1 MNPYFQQP
9 QLWVNTNKSTMIVLG
24 RLCIMYRMNNGNSQ
38 SRQCISHFF
47 LKCRHIFQAIRA
59 WVVFFPMWIIKR
71 PVKGHWLIS
80 SPRSGGKL
88 GKKKNV
94 APTACLPTQFESSRM
109 QKARQS
115 VTRLVLPRAQ
125 LRRRCA
131 HSCSQTPSNGNSWR
145 LSNQAWQQ
153 LITESLCVLAGAV
166 TARGAAQANVLTQ
179 SSERYHETLM
189 PRRFYGTQ
197 LISIF
202 CSCMNWKVKRGGSWS
217 LYRQRCSLFTSSL

>member
-38 SRQCISHFF
+38 SHQCISHFF

-88 GKKKNV
+88 GKKKKRSAHGMLAYAIRKLADAKSTSV
-94 APTACLPTQFESSRM
+94 SHPTCATASTTTPT
-109 QKARQS
+109 
-115 VTRLVLPRAQ
+115 LRAQ
-125 LRRRCA
+125 LFANAKQR
-131 HSCSQTPSNGNSWR
+131 
-145 LSNQAWQQ
+145 QQ
-153 LITESLCVLAGAV
+153 LASVQSG
-166 TARGAAQANVLTQ
+166 LTTTHHR
-179 SSERYHETLM
+179 E
-189 PRRFYGTQ
+189 PVRF
-197 LISIF
+197 SW
-202 CSCMNWKVKRGGSWS
+202 CRGGQGRSAS
-217 LYRQRCSLFTSSL
+217 